1 MRRLTLALSLTGL
14 IAISPLGSTQAAP
27 LTALSAAA
35 RSPELTSAGQNN
47 VTQVRWRGGWGIGAG
62 LLAGALIGSAIAGPY
77 YYERP
82 YDGYG
87 YAYRPYGYGG
97 YYPAYTYTPYW
108 GAYGWGPQ
116 PYAWGPRPWRYSYGW
131 SAPRPWG
138 YTVRQAHPWRHS
150 YGWTPRS
157 HRHHHHGVI
166 RAHHRW

>member
-1 MRRLTLALSLTGL
+1 MRRLTFALSLTGL
-14 IAISPLGSTQAAP
+14 IAISPLCSTQAAP

-35 RSPELTSAGQNN
+35 RSPEHTSAVQDN

-62 LLAGALIGSAIAGPY
+62 LLAGALIGSAIAGPH
-77 YYERP
+77 YYEPP
-82 YDGYG
+82 YYRYR
-87 YAYRPYGYGG
+87 YAYSPYGYGG
-97 YYPAYTYTPYW
+97 YYPAYTYAPYW
-108 GAYGWGPQ
+108 GGYGWGPR

-138 YTVRQAHPWRHS
+138 YTVRRVHPWRHS
-150 YGWTPRS
+150 YGWAPRS